1 MIIAWIGILLFGVL
15 FTGGLL
21 WMVYKDTPYTRDEED
36 GEL

>member
-1 MIIAWIGILLFGVL
+1 MILGWIGILLLGVL

-21 WMVYKDTPYTRDEED
+21 WMVYNEEPDTRDKED